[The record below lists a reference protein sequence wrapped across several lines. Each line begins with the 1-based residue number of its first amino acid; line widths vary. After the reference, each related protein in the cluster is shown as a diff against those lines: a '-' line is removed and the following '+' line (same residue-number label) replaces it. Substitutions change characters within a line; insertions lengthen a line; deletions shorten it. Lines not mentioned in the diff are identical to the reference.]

1 MSTKKLTILSLL
13 LGMALILSY
22 IESLIPY
29 NFVIPGIK
37 IGLCN
42 IAIIFTLYKLGIKEA
57 FIVSLLRVLI
67 MGILFNNGITFIYSL
82 IGAILSLFSMYII
95 KRFNLLDEYGVCIT
109 GAIFHNIGQLLAAYV
124 LLNTSTVI
132 YYLPYLLLSGVITG
146 FIIGTLAYMM
156 IKRVN
161 I

>member
-13 LGMALILSY
+13 LGMALMLSY

-42 IAIIFTLYKLGIKEA
+42 IAIIFTLYKLGVKEA

-109 GAIFHNIGQLLAAYV
+109 GAIFHNIGQLLAAYI
-124 LLNTSTVI
+124 LLNTNTVI

>member
-1 MSTKKLTILSLL
+1 MNTRKITLLSLL
-13 LGMALILSY
+13 LAMALILSY

-42 IAIIFTLYKLGIKEA
+42 IAVIFVLYKLGTKEA
-57 FIVSLLRVLI
+57 FVVSLLRVLI

-82 IGAILSLFSMYII
+82 SGAILSLILMSIV
-95 KRFNLLDEYGVCIT
+95 KKLNLLDEYGVCIA
-109 GAIFHNIGQLLAAYV
+109 GALAHNIGQLLAAY
-124 LLNTSTVI
+124 LLLETSTIV
-132 YYLPYLLLSGVITG
+132 YYLPYLLISGVISG

-156 IKRVN
+156 IKRIN

>member
-109 GAIFHNIGQLLAAYV
+109 GAIFHNIGQLLAAYI